1 MLDGLQAD
9 GAATGTLYWDSELKG
24 FGVRVFPSGTK
35 KFVAKFRTKGGR
47 QRWLKIGTF
56 GAITVEQARERSKI
70 ELAKVAAGEDPAHDR
85 DQVRASI
92 TVAQMCDRYIEAAES
107 GLMLGRKGTPKKAS
121 TLSTDRS
128 RLDAHVR
135 PLLGPLKANEV
146 TRADIEQFKQAVV
159 LGKTARDEKLGPR
172 RRSIVK
178 GGKGTLTRTLGL
190 LGAIFVWAGDNG
202 YVDHDPVRGVRRFT
216 DAQKKALLTIDQHLS
231 NEEPGR

>member
-1 MLDGLQAD
+1 MTAIRSARASQSRRCA
-9 GAATGTLYWDSELKG
+9 
-24 FGVRVFPSGTK
+24 
-35 KFVAKFRTKGGR
+35 
-47 QRWLKIGTF
+47 IGTSRRPRPL
-56 GAITVEQARERSKI
+56 V
-70 ELAKVAAGEDPAHDR
+70 
-85 DQVRASI
+85 
-92 TVAQMCDRYIEAAES
+92 
-107 GLMLGRKGTPKKAS
+107 LGRKGTPKKAS
-121 TLSTDRS
+121 TLPTDRS